1 MSAVVAVSVPAHVPP
16 HLVTDFDYRAPPGH
30 EEDVQLAW
38 RRLHEG
44 PDIVWSTRYG
54 GHWIATRADDIDVM
68 QTDHHRFSY
77 RHITVPPIPEQAPL
91 APLEYDPPQHDS
103 LRAVLSPAFGP
114 KPMQQLEGDLRQ
126 LTHALLDGIV
136 PRGECEFVDAFAK
149 RLPIVTF
156 LRLVALPLED
166 REHLLALTEKSVRPH
181 SEQDRLAA
189 YSGLQQ
195 YTQHWIVERQ
205 RHPGADLFSRMVN
218 ARIDGRPINEIE
230 LAGMMVNVIFG
241 GLDTVAAALSFTTRA
256 LAEQPAL
263 RVRLREEPAII
274 PRAIE
279 EFLRRFGI
287 PNTARVIMHDMQY
300 KGVEFRAGEQVLLSK
315 TLHGLDER
323 RYPDPL
329 RIDFDRKAQRHAAFG
344 DGPHRCPGSFLAR
357 LELKVFL
364 EEWLQRIP
372 DFRIKAGE
380 RPRTE
385 SGPVNG
391 VKYLPLQWSPGIAPG
406 SVQ

>member
-1 MSAVVAVSVPAHVPP
+1 MSSVIADRAPAHVPSS
-16 HLVTDFDYRAPPGH
+16 LVTDFDYRAPPGH
-30 EEDVQLAW
+30 EDDVQLAW
-38 RRLHEG
+38 KRLHEG

-54 GHWIATRADDIDVM
+54 GHWIATRAEDIDVM
-68 QTDHHRFSY
+68 QTDHDRFSY
-77 RHITVPPIPEQAPL
+77 RHVTVPPIPGQPPL
-91 APLEYDPPQHDS
+91 APLEYDPPQHAP

-114 KPMQQLEGDLRQ
+114 KPMQQLEGDLRR
-126 LTHALLDGIV
+126 LTHELLDGIV
-136 PRGECEFVDAFAK
+136 PRGGCEFVDAFAK

-166 REHLLALTEKSVRPH
+166 RELLLDLTEKSVRPH

-189 YSGLQQ
+189 YSGLRQ
-195 YTQHWIVERQ
+195 YTQRWILERR
-205 RHPGADLFSRMVN
+205 RHAGPDLFSRMVN
-218 ARIDGRPINEIE
+218 AQIGGRPINEIE

-241 GLDTVAAALSFTTRA
+241 GLDTVAAALSFTTRC
-256 LAEQPAL
+256 LAEQPGL
-263 RVRLREEPAII
+263 RAQLREDPAII
-274 PRAIE
+274 PGAIE

-287 PNTARVIMHDMQY
+287 PNTARVVTRDMQY
-300 KGVEFRAGEQVLLSK
+300 KDVEFHAGEQVLLPK

-329 RIDFDRKAQRHAAFG
+329 RIDFNRNIQRHAAFG
-344 DGPHRCPGSFLAR
+344 HGPHRCPGSFLAR

-364 EEWLQRIP
+364 EEWLKRIP
-372 DFRIKAGE
+372 DFRIKPGE

-391 VKYLPLQWSPGIAPG
+391 VKYLPLQWGRG
-406 SVQ
+406 S